1 MFIANSYPAGAPLA
15 LAALYQ
21 DATVLLL
28 GWALGILSSPITD
41 AIRRRSAKQRLTRA
55 VRTELVSL
63 QDALA
68 SVVVQGAR
76 RHHVLTHSLL
86 EALMTTLRSSG
97 HEAASGKTLRAID
110 GLLELDERALAAT
123 EHALNPRDVISL
135 KVGGAPFLESHLHRL
150 DLYTPETQRL
160 LVEVRAGLKVFDQH
174 ASEAMNYHFM
184 TFASNVERQRMDA
197 LMNNVETCYQRAA
210 EKASDLV
217 SRIAVLM
224 QSPEMRAT

>member
-1 MFIANSYPAGAPLA
+1 MFGDSPYPASAPISLGV
-15 LAALYQ
+15 LFP

-55 VRTELVSL
+55 VRTELLSL
-63 QDALA
+63 QDSLA

-86 EALMTTLRSSG
+86 EALMTTLKSSG
-97 HEAASGKTLRAID
+97 HEAASGKTLRTIE
-110 GLLELDERALAAT
+110 GLLALDERALAAT
-123 EHALNPRDVISL
+123 EHSTHPLDVISL

-150 DLYTPETQRL
+150 DLYSPETQRL
-160 LVEVRAGLKVFDQH
+160 LVEIRAGLKVFDQH

-184 TFASNVERQRMDA
+184 TFASGVEKQRMDA

-217 SRIAVLM
+217 SRIAVLL
-224 QSPEMRAT
+224 QSSEMRAT